1 MSTFDS
7 RLLQQFAFIKEI
19 DQLKGVLRQSLIM
32 DGSRRENSAEHSWHF
47 ALAAMVL
54 QEYSSKTINITTVLK
69 MALIH
74 DVVEV
79 YAGDCFVYDEI
90 ARAEKAQKEQEAAE
104 KIYSLLPHDM
114 GKELH
119 HLWLEYEAQD
129 SAEAKFAQA
138 IDRIIPLLCNLE
150 TDGHSWKKHG
160 IKKQTVLDKN
170 KEWRDAAPELHDL
183 VVHWVEQAE
192 KDGLL

>member
-74 DVVEV
+74 RH
-79 YAGDCFVYDEI
+79 A
-90 ARAEKAQKEQEAAE
+90 
-104 KIYSLLPHDM
+104 
-114 GKELH
+114 
-119 HLWLEYEAQD
+119 
-129 SAEAKFAQA
+129 
-138 IDRIIPLLCNLE
+138 
-150 TDGHSWKKHG
+150 
-160 IKKQTVLDKN
+160 
-170 KEWRDAAPELHDL
+170 
-183 VVHWVEQAE
+183 
-192 KDGLL
+192 